1 MGVPMVKR
9 SCCGCSLHTGTLV
22 IGCLYTVWALLELMG
37 YSLMVT
43 LWPLGREGQVSVH
56 KYAFYIAAAAVSGI
70 HMLSS
75 ILLIV
80 AAVKLASLT
89 LPWTIVTGII
99 TAIYF
104 VICLTGISLV
114 LQDTGETL
122 VLEII
127 VICACLARLCI
138 SVYCIVVVHSRH
150 KQLMEDEHEVRFQHS
165 GRVYKA
171 VEWDKTNGTGNEPL

>member
-9 SCCGCSLHTGTLV
+9 CCCGCSLHTGTLV
-22 IGCLYTVWALLELMG
+22 IGCLYTVLALLELLG
-37 YSLMVT
+37 YCLMVT
-43 LWPLGREGQVSVH
+43 LWPLGDEGQVSVH
-56 KYAFYIAAAAVSGI
+56 KYAFYISAASVSGV

-75 ILLIV
+75 ILLVV
-80 AAVKLASLT
+80 AAIKKLASLT

-114 LQDTGETL
+114 LQDTGEML
-122 VLEII
+122 VLEVIA
-127 VICACLARLCI
+127 ICACLARTFL

-150 KQLMEDEHEVRFQHS
+150 KQLMYEEDENRFQHS
-165 GRVYKA
+165 GRVYKP
-171 VEWDKTNGTGNEPL
+171 VVMDENHL